1 MRNILKSVAAI
12 ALTLG
17 ATSGFA
23 ETTIT
28 IVSGQEK
35 QSGDILREVFGG
47 FDAANADVAID
58 FQLDNKSDLETAQKV
73 LADIVA
79 GSPPDAVRVT
89 GAIYSTIV
97 NSGRAQPLDACLD
110 KQPELMAELD
120 QGLLD
125 NFRGADGNLY
135 AMPFYTT
142 LPSLYINVPAFKAAG
157 LDPNNPPST
166 WSELEA
172 AAAKLSDKE
181 NGQYGILMYMP
192 NTYLFEA
199 QMESAGGSWV
209 DGEGNPTFNNLGAI
223 ASLEYMRGLVE
234 KGYMPAIAPSAF
246 WGQFVSIF
254 RSGDLKML
262 VSSSSSFPSLSS
274 GLNFEMTMVPMPIA
288 DNGSMMANASA
299 NGFVMMATDPE
310 KQKATCAALSSLV
323 TAENVTKIVKA
334 TATVPH
340 NIKAATSDE
349 YLASFYTENPAF
361 VAVNAQNSDAWYAMP
376 GRQNNEF
383 QSVFAD
389 IQFQVL
395 SGDISVEEGVQK
407 MQDIMVELL
416 ADG

>member
-1 MRNILKSVAAI
+1 MKNLLGIAAAVAL
-12 ALTLG
+12 ALV
-17 ATSGFA
+17 ATTSMA
-23 ETTIT
+23 ETKIS

-35 QSGDILREVFGG
+35 QSGDILRQVFEG
-47 FDAANADVAID
+47 FDAANDDVTIE
-58 FQLDNKSDLETAQKV
+58 FRLDNKSDLETAQMV
-73 LADIVA
+73 MADIIA

-89 GAIYSTIV
+89 GAIFSTLV
-97 NSGRAQPLDACLD
+97 NSGRAQPLDDCLD
-110 KQPELMAELD
+110 SQPELMAELD

-125 NFRGADGNLY
+125 NFRGADGKLY

-157 LDPNNPPST
+157 LDPNDPPAT

-172 AAAKLSDKE
+172 AAAKLSNKDA
-181 NGQYGILMYMP
+181 GQFGILMYMP

-209 DGEGNPTFNNLGAI
+209 DGDGNPTFNNEGAI

-262 VSSSSSFPSLSS
+262 VSSSSSFPSLSG
-274 GLNFEMTMVPMPIA
+274 GLDFEMTMVPMPIA
-288 DNGSMMANASA
+288 DSGSMMANASA

-323 TAENVTKIVKA
+323 SAENVTAIVKA

-340 NIKAATSDE
+340 NRKAATSDE
-349 YLASFYTENPAF
+349 YLASFYAENPAF
-361 VAVNAQNSDAWYAMP
+361 VAINAQNSDAWYAMP

-395 SGDISVEEGVQK
+395 SGDISVEEGVAK
-407 MQDIMVELL
+407 MQQAMVELL
-416 ADG
+416 ADR